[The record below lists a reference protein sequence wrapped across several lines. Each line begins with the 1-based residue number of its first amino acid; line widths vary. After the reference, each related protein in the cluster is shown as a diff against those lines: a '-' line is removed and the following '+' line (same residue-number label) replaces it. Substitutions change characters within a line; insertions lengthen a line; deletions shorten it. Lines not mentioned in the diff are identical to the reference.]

1 MGLRISNDLERILL
15 YAKEEAMRTGSY
27 AITADHLMLGLL
39 RDRDCPVC
47 RMLENMG
54 ADLDDIKAK
63 LDSAL
68 MEGRS
73 IPFDEED
80 RVLPGR
86 SAHSVL
92 SLAMLEARN
101 AGLEDVEA
109 IHMFLGAGRHD
120 GCLCWKFL
128 SDAGITRDAVE
139 RTAREGLILTEK
151 VTQPQENISDIL
163 AGEMAGIL
171 DILSLSRNNND
182 KLN

>member
-47 RMLENMG
+47 RMLERMG
-54 ADLDDIKAK
+54 ADLDSIKLK

-73 IPFDEED
+73 IPLDEED
-80 RVLPGR
+80 RVMPGR
-86 SAHSVL
+86 SAHSIL
-92 SLAMLEARN
+92 SLAVLEARN
-101 AGLEDVEA
+101 AGLEAVEV

-120 GCLCWKFL
+120 GCLCWKYL
-128 SDAGITRDAVE
+128 SDTGITREAVE
-139 RTAREGLILTEK
+139 RTAREEMILTDK
-151 VTQPQENISDIL
+151 ATQPQESISDVL
-163 AGEMAGIL
+163 AAEMAGML